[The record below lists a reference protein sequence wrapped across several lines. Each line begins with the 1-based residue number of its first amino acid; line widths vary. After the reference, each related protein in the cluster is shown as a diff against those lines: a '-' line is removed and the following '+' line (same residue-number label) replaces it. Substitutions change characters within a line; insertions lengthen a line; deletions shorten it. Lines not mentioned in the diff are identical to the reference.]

1 MLTGISVPDLQ
12 TRALYIR
19 QQRSISMKPSLCPV
33 VFRVDRRQCRRNLRT
48 RQRLVSRSRNANID
62 QPVVALLRAG
72 DGWHGNDHRRFR
84 HTALNSSR
92 TMGSL
97 RRRDDNSRRKVQN
110 VRKDSSDEHHGAVTV
125 LSPDCRDVGFLEGHV
140 FSRMN
145 CTPAPCIPP

>member
-72 DGWHGNDHRRFR
+72 DGWHGNDHRRLR
-84 HTALNSSR
+84 YTALNSSR
-92 TMGSL
+92 TIGSL
-97 RRRDDNSRRKVQN
+97 RRRDDNSRSKVQN
-110 VRKDSSDEHHGAVTV
+110 VRKDSSAE
-125 LSPDCRDVGFLEGHV
+125 L
-140 FSRMN
+140 FS
-145 CTPAPCIPP
+145 